1 MPPVRLARD
10 GKIDEPGL
18 DVGGPPLGIMNDIPF
33 EAIELDIHPG
43 ESLTLYT
50 DGIFEAPDAAGE
62 QFSMERVRQL
72 VRQSQNGIENCGD
85 EIMKQVQEHIVGCDQ
100 EDDMCLV
107 IIGRDI

>member
-1 MPPVRLARD
+1 
-10 GKIDEPGL
+10 
-18 DVGGPPLGIMNDIPF
+18 
-33 EAIELDIHPG
+33 
-43 ESLTLYT
+43 
-50 DGIFEAPDAAGE
+50 
-62 QFSMERVRQL
+62 MERVRQL